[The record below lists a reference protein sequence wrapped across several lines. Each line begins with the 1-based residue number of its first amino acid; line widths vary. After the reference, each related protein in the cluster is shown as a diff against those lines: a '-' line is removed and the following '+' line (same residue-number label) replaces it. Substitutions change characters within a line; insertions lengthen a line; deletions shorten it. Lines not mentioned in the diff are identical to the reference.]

1 MKKNLLLLFIFYF
14 TLIISSHGAGSGAGS
29 SDAELS
35 DSASIKSINYKRGVS
50 LIKKGKKLEKKGKI
64 EKAKIR
70 FNKAL
75 EYLIIANDK
84 NPDQPDILNYLGFAF
99 RKTGDFIMAEVYYS
113 QGLEIDPNHIGINEY
128 LGELY
133 IETNRIDL
141 AKQRLEILKDCSCE
155 EYGELK
161 ELIENN

>member
-14 TLIISSHGAGSGAGS
+14 TLIISSHGAGSGAGDKD
-29 SDAELS
+29 SDT
-35 DSASIKSINYKRGVS
+35 ASIKSINYKRGVS

-75 EYLIIANDK
+75 KYLIIANDK

-113 QGLEIDPNHIGINEY
+113 QGLAIDPNHIGINEY

>member
-14 TLIISSHGAGSGAGS
+14 TLIISSHGAGSGNGA
-29 SDAELS
+29 SDKYS
-35 DSASIKSINYKRGVS
+35 DTSNIKSQNYKRGVS

-99 RKTGDFIMAEVYYS
+99 RKTGDFLMAEVYYS

-133 IETNRIDL
+133 IETNRINL

>member
-14 TLIISSHGAGSGAGS
+14 TLIISSHGAGTDDGS
-29 SDAELS
+29 SDT
-35 DSASIKSINYKRGVS
+35 DSVKIKYPNYKKGAS

-64 EKAKIR
+64 EKAKQK

-141 AKQRLEILKDCSCE
+141 AKQRLEILKDCGCE
-155 EYGELK
+155 EYDELK
-161 ELIENN
+161 ELIKNN

>member
-14 TLIISSHGAGSGAGS
+14 TLIISSHGAGDGDG
-29 SDAELS
+29 S
-35 DSASIKSINYKRGVS
+35 DSDKYKSPNLKKGVS

-64 EKAKIR
+64 EKAKKR
-70 FNKAL
+70 FDKAL

-99 RKTGDFIMAEVYYS
+99 RKTGDFMMAEVYYL

-133 IETNRIDL
+133 IKTNRIDL
-141 AKQRLEILKDCSCE
+141 AKQRLEVLKDCECE
-155 EYGELK
+155 EYSELK
-161 ELIENN
+161 ELIDNN

>member
-14 TLIISSHGAGSGAGS
+14 TLIISSHGAGGGGS
-29 SDAELS
+29 ETVKY
-35 DSASIKSINYKRGVS
+35 KSSNLKKGVY
-50 LIKKGKKLEKKGKI
+50 LIKKGKKLEKKGKT
-64 EKAKIR
+64 EKAKKR
-70 FNKAL
+70 FDKAL

-99 RKTGDFIMAEVYYS
+99 RKTGDFLMAEVYYS
-113 QGLEIDPNHIGINEY
+113 QGLEIDPNHVGINEY

-133 IETNRIDL
+133 VETNRIDL
-141 AKQRLEILKDCSCE
+141 AKQRLEILKGCNCE
-155 EYGELK
+155 EYSELK